1 MGRRG
6 FAFAWLYQALHLPL
20 SLYISIYLC
29 THRLDAYKLLQTT
42 HALSSSMAHAGPL
55 QITIGHCIALHC
67 IARCSWQ
74 ARPVRF
80 HSQAQGYMFHDAG
93 TNVKSPDTSK
103 KASPH
108 TFSRPLIIIIRAKLC
123 FSRSRQLVRS
133 CKLSCGSIGTARM
146 TSSSQPCGRSLDARC
161 LVRCA
166 LGCRLMCR
174 RSPIINR
181 KTNLRSVCMPRFHRL
196 PSCSNAATHLS

>member
-29 THRLDAYKLLQTT
+29 TYRTTAYHTCTLLLNGTRWSYANNNWT
-42 HALSSSMAHAGPL
+42 
-55 QITIGHCIALHC
+55 LHC

-108 TFSRPLIIIIRAKLC
+108 TFSRPLIIIIIRAKLC
-123 FSRSRQLVRS
+123 LSRSRQLVRS
-133 CKLSCGSIGTARM
+133 CKLSCGSVGTARM

-166 LGCRLMCR
+166 LGCRLMMCR

-196 PSCSNAATHLS
+196 LP

>member
-67 IARCSWQ
+67 TLQLAGPPC
-74 ARPVRF
+74 PV
-80 HSQAQGYMFHDAG
+80 S
-93 TNVKSPDTSK
+93 
-103 KASPH
+103 
-108 TFSRPLIIIIRAKLC
+108 
-123 FSRSRQLVRS
+123 
-133 CKLSCGSIGTARM
+133 
-146 TSSSQPCGRSLDARC
+146 
-161 LVRCA
+161 
-166 LGCRLMCR
+166 
-174 RSPIINR
+174 
-181 KTNLRSVCMPRFHRL
+181 
-196 PSCSNAATHLS
+196 